1 VPDAAAGEPRD
12 PSSDSLPCY
21 AAVDLGSNSFHLL
34 VAHLEGGRLTTV
46 DRIKDPVRLASGLDP
61 RGRLT
66 GAALDR
72 ALACLQRF
80 RQRLRGIPPERIR
93 VAGTNALRQAK
104 NAETVLALAEEALGH
119 PIDIIAGREEAR
131 LIYLGVAH
139 ALQDDHLRRLVL
151 DIGGGSTEIIVG
163 SHFEPEVLESLHM
176 GCVSFSG
183 RYFPDGVVTA
193 ERLDAARLAAL
204 KELEPVQ
211 SLFRSAGWG
220 AAIGASGTIQAVR
233 DLSQGLGCQAQDCIE
248 AEGLARIRRVLL
260 DCGRVELA
268 ALPGLQPDRVPVFPG
283 GFAILEAC
291 FEALGLR
298 QLQVSEWALREGLL
312 YDLVGRAETEDVR
325 ERSVAHLMRR
335 FRVDAAHAARVA
347 ATATALF
354 DAVADAWQL
363 DAPARRVL
371 EWAAR
376 LHELGLAIAHSQYH
390 KHGGYL
396 LKHIDLPG
404 FARGEQRLLAFLV
417 RAHRRRYPEDERR
430 ELFLGQRRTARALS
444 VLLRL
449 AVLLHRSRSEQP
461 LPEFTLR
468 ADEDSLRIEFPRGWL
483 AAHPLTAMDL
493 AEEAE
498 RLRDADLRLVCPGAD
513 IGAKR
518 WSGL

>member
-1 VPDAAAGEPRD
+1 MQQPAPPSPAGTIAETTADSVPH
-12 PSSDSLPCY
+12 Y

-46 DRIKDPVRLASGLDP
+46 DRIKDPVRLASGLDQ

-66 GAALDR
+66 GAALER

-80 RQRLRGIPPERIR
+80 RQRLRGIPPDRIR

-104 NAETVLALAEEALGH
+104 NADTVLALAEEALGH
-119 PIDIIAGREEAR
+119 SIDVIAGREEAR

-139 ALQDDHLRRLVL
+139 ALQDDHHRRLVV

-163 SHFEPEVLESLHM
+163 SHFEPELLESLHM
-176 GCVSFSG
+176 GCVTFSARHFG
-183 RYFPDGVVTA
+183 DGLVTID
-193 ERLDAARLAAL
+193 RLEAARLAAL
-204 KELEPVQ
+204 QELEPVQ

-220 AAIGASGTIQAVR
+220 ASIGSSGTIQAVR
-233 DLSQGLGCQAQDCIE
+233 DVSQGLGCRAQDCIV
-248 AEGLARIRRVLL
+248 ADGLARIRRVLL
-260 DCGRVELA
+260 ERGRVDME
-268 ALPGLQPDRVPVFPG
+268 ALPGLQPDRVPVFAG

-291 FEALGLR
+291 FEALGLE

-325 ERSVAHLMRR
+325 ERTVAHLMHR
-335 FRVDAAHAARVA
+335 FRVDVTHATRVA
-347 ATATALF
+347 TTATQFF
-354 DAVADAWQL
+354 DAVASDWQL
-363 DAPARRVL
+363 DGPARRVL

-376 LHELGLAIAHSQYH
+376 LHEIGLAIAHNQYH

-396 LKHIDLPG
+396 LKHMDMPG

-417 RAHRRRYPEDERR
+417 RAHRRRYPEDDRR

-461 LPEFTLR
+461 LPPLSVQ
-468 ADEDSLRIEFPRGWL
+468 AGEDQLWLEFPPGWL

-493 AEEAE
+493 GEESE
-498 RLRDADLRLVCPGAD
+498 RVRDADLRLRCGERV
-513 IGAKR
+513 
-518 WSGL
+518 SGTVG